1 MVEKESGESICCLRT
16 DRGGEFTSMEFDKF
30 CSLNGIKRQL
40 TTAYTPQQN
49 GVAERKN
56 RTIMNMVR
64 NMLSEKEIPK
74 EFWPEA
80 VNWSV
85 YVQNRSPTIAVKDIT
100 PEEAWSGL
108 KPAVHFFRI
117 FRCITYAHV
126 PENQRKKLDDRSVK
140 CILLGVSEESKA
152 YRLFDPTSQKIL
164 INRDVVF
171 DETAKWDWK
180 KGEEEQKGELIDL
193 GDKGEQED
201 LEGEGSEES
210 ATENAAAPQP
220 AGSTD
225 TQENNRE
232 PRQTSAQSAGR
243 NRRKPA
249 WLEDYVTN
257 EVQYSDDEQ
266 HNLAIFEPSEDPVF
280 YEDAAKCSHWRK
292 AMDTEMEA
300 IERNDTWVLTSLPA
314 GARKIGVKWI
324 YRTKYN
330 ERGEIEKHK
339 ARLVA
344 KGYSQQ
350 HGIDFIEVFAPVAR
364 WDTIK
369 TILAL
374 ATIKGWNVF
383 QLDVKSTFLHGELNE
398 VVYVKQPQGYQKK
411 GEEDKVYKLRKAL
424 YGLRQTPRAWYS
436 KIESYFLKE
445 GFEKCPLEHTLFIKV
460 GENGMILI
468 VSLYVDD
475 LIFTGNNSDMF
486 EEFKKSMKG
495 EFDITDLG
503 KMSYFLG
510 VEVIQSSDGIF
521 ITQAK
526 YAREILERFGMI
538 NCKPVSNPVVTGSKL
553 SKRGGGAEVDITNYK
568 QMVGSLMYLTATRP
582 DLMYVVCLTSRYMEK
597 PTEVHL
603 QAAKRIMRYL
613 RGTVNFG
620 ILYSSQGKEEL
631 IAYTDS
637 DYAGDI
643 DDRKSTSGYVFLLGT
658 GAISWSSKKQPVVT
672 LSTTEAEFIA
682 AAACACQGIWLRR
695 ILDQLGHSQDKSTT
709 IYCDNSS
716 TIKLSKNL
724 VLHGRSKHIDVRF
737 HFLRDLARDGV
748 IELVHCNTQE
758 QVSDIM
764 TKPLKVESFLKLRR
778 QLGMC
783 SSGN

>member
-1 MVEKESGESICCLRT
+1 M
-16 DRGGEFTSMEFDKF
+16 
-30 CSLNGIKRQL
+30 
-40 TTAYTPQQN
+40 
-49 GVAERKN
+49 
-56 RTIMNMVR
+56 
-64 NMLSEKEIPK
+64 
-74 EFWPEA
+74 
-80 VNWSV
+80 
-85 YVQNRSPTIAVKDIT
+85 
-100 PEEAWSGL
+100 
-108 KPAVHFFRI
+108 
-117 FRCITYAHV
+117 
-126 PENQRKKLDDRSVK
+126 
-140 CILLGVSEESKA
+140 
-152 YRLFDPTSQKIL
+152 
-164 INRDVVF
+164 
-171 DETAKWDWK
+171 
-180 KGEEEQKGELIDL
+180 
-193 GDKGEQED
+193 
-201 LEGEGSEES
+201 
-210 ATENAAAPQP
+210 
-220 AGSTD
+220 
-225 TQENNRE
+225 
-232 PRQTSAQSAGR
+232 
-243 NRRKPA
+243 
-249 WLEDYVTN
+249 
-257 EVQYSDDEQ
+257 
-266 HNLAIFEPSEDPVF
+266 
-280 YEDAAKCSHWRK
+280 
-292 AMDTEMEA
+292 
-300 IERNDTWVLTSLPA
+300 
-314 GARKIGVKWI
+314 
-324 YRTKYN
+324 
-330 ERGEIEKHK
+330 
-339 ARLVA
+339 
-344 KGYSQQ
+344 
-350 HGIDFIEVFAPVAR
+350 
-364 WDTIK
+364 
-369 TILAL
+369 
-374 ATIKGWNVF
+374 F

-568 QMVGSLMYLTATRP
+568 HMVGSLMYLTATRP

-620 ILYSSQGKEEL
+620 ILYNSQGKEEL